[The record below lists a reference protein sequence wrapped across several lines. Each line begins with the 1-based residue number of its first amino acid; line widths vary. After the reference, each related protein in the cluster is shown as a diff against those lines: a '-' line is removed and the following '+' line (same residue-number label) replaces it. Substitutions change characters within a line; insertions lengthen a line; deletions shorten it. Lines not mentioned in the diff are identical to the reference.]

1 MSNKSRFV
9 AVVIAA
15 GFSLQASAGVT
26 FGDINAVNSDL
37 KLQELR
43 NKLIEAKLK
52 DPTLRPAAAPAE
64 EKSTKKSA
72 LRVLDPEPA
81 PEEKIAVISIYG
93 VGKQLS
99 AEVRYNGL
107 TQTVRP
113 GSASA
118 QLGPWAVES
127 VTPYNVT
134 LVKDGGTL
142 KAKGRKSVA
151 APSVHRTIYLGD
163 EAPAVEPKR
172 DVQSFGQMMGNMMPA
187 PAPATFQMEAPPRAP
202 TPPPSVGALPPGI
215 K

>member
-1 MSNKSRFV
+1 MSNKSRLV
-9 AVVIAA
+9 AVLFAA
-15 GFSLQASAGVT
+15 GFSLQAAAGVT
-26 FGDINAVNSDL
+26 FGDINSVNSDL

-64 EKSTKKSA
+64 EKSTKKTA
-72 LRVLDPEPA
+72 LRVLDAEAA

-113 GSASA
+113 GTASA

-151 APSVHRTIYLGD
+151 APSVRRTIYLGD
-163 EAPAVEPKR
+163 EAPAVEPKK
-172 DVQSFGQMMGNMMPA
+172 DVQSFGPMMGNMLPPA
-187 PAPATFQMEAPPRAP
+187 PTAFQVEAPPRAP
-202 TPPPSVGALPPGI
+202 TPPPNVGALPPGL